1 MKSIL
6 KTACTA
12 GVGLLIVGGSLL
24 GAQGAMAAEQPVA
37 PDSTSSSTGLS
48 SVRSADDVEGP
59 ISTRG
64 YLGRATQTA
73 ATGVTPG
80 SQIKEGAIVQL
91 VNDEQIDGVY
101 KVILPVPAHT
111 TFASATSGG
120 QLVGDNVVWTFN
132 VTHDGGTSIVTP
144 MATFTVDADYWG
156 PQISNSARVV
166 YTGGVFTDDH
176 RFTYNYNHAFAE
188 RPPVPVADPAV
199 GLASAGVIAVGAAGA
214 FALRR
219 RPSANR

>member
-6 KTACTA
+6 KTACSA

-24 GAQGAMAAEQPVA
+24 GAQGAMAADE
-37 PDSTSSSTGLS
+37 PDSPSTTSSGGVS
-48 SVRSADDVEGP
+48 SVRSTEDVDGQA
-59 ISTRG
+59 STRG

-80 SQIKEGAIVQL
+80 SEIKEGAIVQL

-120 QLVGDNVVWTFN
+120 QLVGGNVVWTFN

-156 PQISNSARVV
+156 PQITNSAKVL

-176 RFTYNYNHAFAE
+176 RFTYNYGHTFAE

-199 GLASAGVIAVGAAGA
+199 GLAGAGVIAVGAAGA

-219 RPSANR
+219 RPSATR